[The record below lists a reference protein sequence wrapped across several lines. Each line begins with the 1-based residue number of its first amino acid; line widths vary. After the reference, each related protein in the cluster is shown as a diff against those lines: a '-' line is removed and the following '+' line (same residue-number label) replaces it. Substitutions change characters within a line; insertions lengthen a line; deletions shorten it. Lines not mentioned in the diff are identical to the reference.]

1 MFGNLKK
8 QVLKKKIRQ
17 VEAGNI
23 ELEAKIS
30 WMEGLLEYEGDT
42 LSQKQKD
49 DYALVISQDKAQIE
63 TNKSYIRYVKPLI

>member
-1 MFGNLKK
+1 MFVNLRRKLWRK
-8 QVLKKKIRQ
+8 RKLRNVQAFIWETEDKIT
-17 VEAGNI
+17 
-23 ELEAKIS
+23 

-63 TNKSYIRYVKPLI
+63 TQKSYIRYIKPL